1 MFLSIENK
9 ILMESFKNNFFG
21 ILALKQIAQESLF
34 SFLLRI
40 KTSPNNQ
47 AIVAI
52 NIYHCVW
59 CARGDSSKL
68 EIKSFRANLVN
79 IFKGLIAILCLTSKE
94 TKVFSKN
101 LLVKSSGNNFIFLPA
116 FYLIKWL
123 MTSPFF
129 FLNIAILNI

>member
-1 MFLSIENK
+1 MSLLEILTNQKICLFLSIENK

-79 IFKGLIAILCLTSKE
+79 ILKALYLGPRLYLY
-94 TKVFSKN
+94 N
-101 LLVKSSGNNFIFLPA
+101 LMLPSTR
-116 FYLIKWL
+116 L
-123 MTSPFF
+123 P
-129 FLNIAILNI
+129 LNERLSVLL